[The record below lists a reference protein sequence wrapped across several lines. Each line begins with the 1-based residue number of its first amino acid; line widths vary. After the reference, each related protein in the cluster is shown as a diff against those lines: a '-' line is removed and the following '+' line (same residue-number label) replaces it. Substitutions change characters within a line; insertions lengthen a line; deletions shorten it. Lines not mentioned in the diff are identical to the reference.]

1 MKFRLIA
8 LLALATALPIQPLF
22 SQSGSNASET
32 STDVW
37 STWRKGFENYEK
49 AEKAAKNKDYALA
62 ISSYRA
68 SLSAFRAVKE
78 SNPNWNRSVIS
89 YRIDLCLRK
98 IRAVQ
103 ELQSAAAKQAEKAR
117 PKVAKPAPKR
127 PVYQREDFVTQSLRM
142 RARLAEAEKE
152 IASLKRSLDLNA
164 KAAEQV
170 KNLIREKNELI
181 EKNNMLN
188 LLLEDSK
195 EKLKRADRSRDR
207 DRRIVEEKAKVT
219 ALSDKLR
226 NLEVEM
232 DTLKRQKAEAQN
244 RRNEAELALREN
256 VRQITALT
264 ASVETAKLVQKEN
277 QLLLSQVVEM
287 KKDRM
292 ELQQKL
298 TEANRKISD
307 LNAQLTKIREG
318 IDLPENIR
326 RIQDNANVVMKDNEY
341 LRTLNNK
348 NMQELEL
355 LRKSS
360 ASLSAELTKITA
372 QYKQTEAA
380 YSRLSSQTLQTKQQL
395 SDAEKQ
401 AQSYKAAAELLQK
414 ERDGLKT
421 ELAAFAKRYE
431 SLLKN
436 ASRSDALSAE
446 LLKKEKELQTFARK
460 TTELD
465 LALAKLKKEHESAL
479 EAVKKAGAEQSAAA
493 VADATAKLKANMDR
507 LSAENLKLKVDSEN
521 LRTALSKSQELEQQ
535 VRKLNAENEKLK
547 REAAEFKVSLE
558 RFHKDAAGK
567 NPLSAEYDSLKRR
580 ADTLKKDLDRASAD
594 RNRLQDE
601 LKRTRND
608 AVLLKKYNEIVANNN
623 RLSAEY
629 NALKEEFERFKAS
642 AAKVNQSSFSAG
654 KIAEENERL
663 KREAADLRA
672 KLERQMR
679 RTEVNAASAADLTR
693 KGQELSGAGKSDRTA
708 LLAEENARIKKEFD
722 ALKTSAALL
731 SADNATLKKALADH
745 QKLQSRTEALIR
757 ENTRLQAEYTALERA
772 TAKDGLA
779 ARIKTLLQE
788 NRNLR
793 NETETLKGSVAR
805 LMKLVDNPQL
815 APSLVEQ
822 TIQENSTLRLE
833 IQKQKDQ
840 IETIRGQLA
849 ANETRRKENDARLVT
864 LLNSVRNSQEFIRQ
878 RDETIRGLN
887 AQIEQLKRRDP
898 TSASK
903 EIAAL
908 SATVTELKE
917 GKVQF
922 ETALANLNE
931 VRRKL
936 ETENAGL
943 KNRLEL
949 AGREAEALRKQL
961 GQPRP
966 QGELERRNLELLE
979 AASKYEKLYTKTSRE
994 HKDLTL
1000 RVQTL
1005 DKAMADANKR
1015 LAESSVT
1022 IEQMRGELKKW
1033 TDDPISMNDQTVYKK
1048 NLALDKVVGENEELR
1063 REVERLKAELSV
1075 SNDSLRKSK
1084 LSIVAMEK
1092 RFREVLL
1099 TLKEY
1104 KQENTDAVLRID
1116 CRKQQ
1121 EAEREEEEKL
1131 KKHQEIIA
1139 RARKLQEK
1147 KASAKKDDATKTLR
1161 IEKAEPEKNEP
1172 EKSETGKPADEAKY
1186 KSAMSIARKAEQENN
1201 TAVALMNYW
1210 RAVDAWAE
1218 SVEAHLG
1225 LVRTY
1230 LARGDKASAQKA
1242 YETARKF
1249 GLKQSSELEQ
1259 KLYGE

>member
-8 LLALATALPIQPLF
+8 ALAIALALPVQPLF
-22 SQSGSNASET
+22 SQSGSDTSET
-32 STDVW
+32 ASDVW
-37 STWRKGFENYEK
+37 STWRRGFENYEK
-49 AEKAAKNKDYALA
+49 AEKAARNKDFAQA

-68 SLSAFRAVKE
+68 SLNAFRAVRE

-98 IRAVQ
+98 IRAAQ
-103 ELQSAAAKQAEKAR
+103 ELQSAAAKKAAQAKPKA
-117 PKVAKPAPKR
+117 AKPAPKR
-127 PVYQREDFVTQSLRM
+127 PAYPREDFVTQSLRM

-152 IASLKRSLDLNA
+152 IASLKRSLELNA

-195 EKLKRADRSRDR
+195 EKLKRADRNRDR

-232 DTLKRQKAEAQN
+232 DTLKRQKAEAQS

-264 ASVETAKLVQKEN
+264 ASVESARLVQKEN

-287 KKDRM
+287 KKDRT
-292 ELQQKL
+292 ELEQKL
-298 TEANRKISD
+298 KDATKTISD
-307 LNAQLTKIREG
+307 LQTQLAKIREG

-341 LRTLNNK
+341 LRTLNTK

-355 LRKSS
+355 LRKSN
-360 ASLSAELTKITA
+360 ATLSAELTKLST
-372 QYKQTEAA
+372 QYKQTEAGYA
-380 YSRLSSQTLQTKQQL
+380 QLTRQTRQTRQQL
-395 SDAEKQ
+395 SEAEQ
-401 AQSYKAAAELLQK
+401 RARSYQNASELLQK

-421 ELAAFAKRYE
+421 ELSAFARRYE

-446 LLKKEKELQTFARK
+446 LLKKEKELQEFARK

-465 LALAKLKKEHESAL
+465 LALAKLKKEHETAL
-479 EAVKKAGAEQSAAA
+479 EALKKTGTEQSAAA
-493 VADATAKLKANMDR
+493 VAKATADLKANVER

-521 LRTALSKSQELEQQ
+521 LRTALSRSQELEKQ
-535 VRKLNAENEKLK
+535 VQKLNAENGELK
-547 REAAEFKVSLE
+547 RKAADFQKSLE
-558 RFHKDAAGK
+558 RFRKGADGKTSLAAD
-567 NPLSAEYDSLKRR
+567 YDSLKRR
-580 ADTLKKDLDRASAD
+580 ADELKRDLDRASAD
-594 RNRLQDE
+594 RAKLQDE
-601 LKRTRND
+601 LKLTRND
-608 AVLLKKYNEIVANNN
+608 AELLKKYKEIVANNN

-629 NALKEEFERFKAS
+629 SALKKEFEQFKTS
-642 AAKVNQSSFSAG
+642 AAKINLASFSAS

-663 KREAADLRA
+663 KREAADLRTKLDQQLRKA
-672 KLERQMR
+672 KE
-679 RTEVNAASAADLTR
+679 NAASVADLTR
-693 KGQELSGAGKSDRTA
+693 NGQRLSASRAGELAT
-708 LLAEENARIKKEFD
+708 ENAGLKKEFD
-722 ALKTSAALL
+722 ALKSALAIQT
-731 SADNATLKKALADH
+731 AQNASLQKALAEH
-745 QKLQSRTEALIR
+745 QALQKKAETLIR
-757 ENTRLQAEYTALERA
+757 ENNRLQTDYAALQKA
-772 TAKDGLA
+772 SAKEGLS
-779 ARIKTLLQE
+779 ARIQTLNQE

-793 NETETLKGSVAR
+793 IEIETLQGSVER
-805 LMKLVDNPQL
+805 LMKLADNPQL
-815 APSLVEQ
+815 APSLLQQ
-822 TIQENSTLRLE
+822 TIRENTTLRRE
-833 IQKQKDQ
+833 IATQKDQ
-840 IETIRGQLA
+840 IGTIREQLA
-849 ANETRRKENDARLVT
+849 ANEARRKENDARLVT

-878 RDETIRGLN
+878 RDETIRGLT
-887 AQIEQLKRRDP
+887 AQIERLRRNDP
-898 TSASK
+898 SSASK

-936 ETENAGL
+936 EAENAAL

-949 AGREAEALRKQL
+949 AGRESEALRKQL
-961 GQPRP
+961 GQPKP

-979 AASKYEKLYTKTSRE
+979 AASKYEKLYSKADRE
-994 HKDLTL
+994 QKELTR

-1005 DKAMADANKR
+1005 DQEIADANKR
-1015 LAESSVT
+1015 LAESSAT
-1022 IEQMRGELKKW
+1022 IVQMRKELKEW

-1048 NLALDKVVGENEELR
+1048 NQALDKIVGENDSLR

-1075 SNDSLRKSK
+1075 SNDALRKSR
-1084 LSIVAMEK
+1084 LSMVAQEK

-1104 KQENTDAVLRID
+1104 KQQNPDATLLID
-1116 CRKQQ
+1116 SRKQD
-1121 EAEREEEEKL
+1121 EAEREEEARL
-1131 KKHQEIIA
+1131 RKHQEIIA
-1139 RARKLQEK
+1139 RARQQQKKKAESGKAEQEK
-1147 KASAKKDDATKTLR
+1147 AGGTATLTL
-1161 IEKAEPEKNEP
+1161 EKAEL
-1172 EKSETGKPADEAKY
+1172 ETSDASKPTDEAKY
-1186 KSAMSIARKAEQENN
+1186 KSALSIARKAEQENN

-1225 LVRTY
+1225 LARVY

-1242 YETARKF
+1242 YETARKH
-1249 GLKQSSELEQ
+1249 GLKPSAELEQ